1 MKVTFLSHQI
11 ELEDQWDSLEPYK
24 YCYLD
29 IKDNDVKKIFILSCE
44 DPTRV
49 SELDLESRT
58 SQILDNPDLSN
69 YHKTRLLKDMVHH
82 LFIGDTPMTMD
93 YKPFLKLI
101 MLTLRKDTKY
111 PYEIQ

>member
-49 SELDLESRT
+49 SELDLESKT
-58 SQILDNPDLSN
+58 SQILDNPDLSG

-82 LFIGDTPMTMD
+82 IFRVDEIPMKMD
-93 YKPFLKLI
+93 SNAFYKLI
-101 MLTLRKDTKY
+101 ARTLRKDVTY
-111 PYEIQ
+111 PYEV